1 MTTPGEVIGRFEMA
15 DEEADL
21 ARSVDALAATQE
33 EDGAAPAAIG
43 PVATGVQLEI
53 LNFIAEHI
61 DLFGWAPTVRE
72 ICERTGLRSTSTV
85 HHHLRRLEELGLIV
99 RGSRQSRATSV
110 GRAAA

>member
-1 MTTPGEVIGRFEMA
+1 MSTEAVTELDVPQDVESADQQDSAFENPQQAVIFEVIA
-15 DEEADL
+15 
-21 ARSVDALAATQE
+21 SH
-33 EDGAAPAAIG
+33 
-43 PVATGVQLEI
+43 
-53 LNFIAEHI
+53 IAE
-61 DLFGWAPTVRE
+61 FGWAPTVRE